1 MIKTRVNYTDVSEDE
16 QLSKTVMLL

>member
-1 MIKTRVNYTDVSEDE
+1 MSKTRVNYTHVSEDE